1 METTLAANAELIEG
15 IFFGFFFAVLYFA
28 PKVIRNLSGNVA
40 PIEGVV
46 YTNENGSACYCRRN
60 YKF

>member
-1 METTLAANAELIEG
+1 METTLAANADLIEG
-15 IFFGFFFAVLYFA
+15 IFFGFWFAVLYFA

-40 PIEGVV
+40 SVPGVV
-46 YTNENGSACYCRRN
+46 FTNENGSACYRRRN